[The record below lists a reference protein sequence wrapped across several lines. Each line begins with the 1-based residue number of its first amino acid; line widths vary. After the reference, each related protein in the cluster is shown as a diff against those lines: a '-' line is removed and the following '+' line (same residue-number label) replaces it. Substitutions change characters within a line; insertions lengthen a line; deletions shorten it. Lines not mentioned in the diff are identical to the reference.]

1 MKKLTLLCSFVYTL
15 LMPTPVFAG
24 IQNVRYMHQNA
35 NNSFN
40 VICLDGSLEK
50 VNTQAIINNSIC
62 KYTSNPGTPSSNNIN
77 PGTPSSNNN
86 FICAPTWPSGSYQ
99 ITRISDGKEI
109 GNTSSLNI
117 CKKIVNG
124 VNSDLICAPTWPSG
138 SYQIT
143 RISDGHKIGG
153 TSSLNTCLGL
163 ISANQSK

>member
-62 KYTSNPGTPSSNNIN
+62 KHTSNQGTPSTKNDL
-77 PGTPSSNNN
+77 
-86 FICAPTWPSGSYQ
+86 ICAPSDNYGNYK
-99 ITRISDGKEI
+99 ITRISDGNNI
-109 GNTSSLNI
+109 GYKSSLNI
-117 CKKIVNG
+117 CQQILNG
-124 VNSDLICAPTWPSG
+124 ITADLICAPSDNYG
-138 SYQIT
+138 YYKIT
-143 RISDGHKIGG
+143 RISDGSKIGNR
-153 TSSLNTCLGL
+153 SSLETCLGL
-163 ISANQSK
+163 ISAKQ